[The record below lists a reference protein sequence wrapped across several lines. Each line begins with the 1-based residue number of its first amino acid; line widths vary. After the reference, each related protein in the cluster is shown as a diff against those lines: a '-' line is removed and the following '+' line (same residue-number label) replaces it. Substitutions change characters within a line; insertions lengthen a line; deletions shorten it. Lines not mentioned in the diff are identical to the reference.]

1 MMNTARTLAVVT
13 LLTLC
18 NSTIAQTVKQNQA
31 SFPGLRTHVIQ
42 KDFGQTM
49 QQISFDPLLTTLL
62 NKPLDAQFNTQGIG
76 GIEMTQV
83 LITRLNRTSAIK
95 HYVYFDPGASN
106 DPVFVLAE
114 ESSKKPIGTIDAD
127 QLILPGNGF
136 IYAIGRTNKLH
147 MERRKFVVKDGKLQE
162 VLQPF
167 QFVGL
172 ESKANV
178 PITITTSK
186 GGTESVASIPKG
198 ERLTVVLSDG
208 DYMLIKTN
216 FGLLGWFKTSGNR
229 ESPDIEGVYFDG
241 D

>member
-1 MMNTARTLAVVT
+1 MNTARTLAVVT
-13 LLTLC
+13 LITLC
-18 NSTIAQTVKQNQA
+18 TSAVAQTAKQNSA
-31 SFPGLRTHVIQ
+31 LFPGLRTHVIQ
-42 KDFGQTM
+42 KDLSQTT

-62 NKPLDAQFNTQGIG
+62 NEPLDAEFNTQGIG
-76 GIEMTQV
+76 GIDMTRLLV
-83 LITRLNRTSAIK
+83 TRLNRTSTIR

-106 DPVFVLAE
+106 DPAFVLAE

-127 QLILPGNGF
+127 QLLLPGNGF
-136 IYAIGRTNKLH
+136 IYTIGRTNKLH

-162 VLQPF
+162 VVRPF
-167 QFVGL
+167 QYVGL

-178 PITITTSK
+178 SITITMSK

-229 ESPDIEGVYFDG
+229 ESPEIEGVYFDG